1 MWYKLTF
8 KQLQPIN
15 LGYKKHGVINE
26 TRIFITGQS
35 MWGALSNAYA
45 KTEQYNQT
53 LFEKITCFYPMIDN
67 KILYPKYQD
76 GEFYLGDISE
86 REFRYKFTTTY
97 LSTAINPLSRNAK
110 DESLHEIDVIL
121 PKDKDENNKN
131 KKELFWVGYL
141 EIGDKDEIPKEIY
154 IGSDSKYGLGLMR
167 LEDEPI
173 EDNFNYEVIKGK
185 YQNNSYPR
193 NEPLSNFLKFEQ
205 NIEFEGELELLAEF
219 DFSKNRPKVK
229 EDSGAFYIRV
239 GSKIRL

>member
-1 MWYKLTF
+1 MNKKWYKLTF

-53 LFEKITCFYPMIDN
+53 LFEKITCFYPMIN
-67 KILYPKYQD
+67 EAILYPRYED
-76 GEFYLGDISE
+76 GEFYLGYCSE
-86 REFRYKFTTTY
+86 REFRKNFTTTY
-97 LSTAINPLSRNAK
+97 LSTSINPNSLNAK
-110 DESLHEIDVIL
+110 DESLHELDVIL
-121 PKDKDENNKN
+121 PKDIY
-131 KKELFWVGYL
+131 WVGYL
-141 EIGDKDEIPKEIY
+141 EIEDKDEIPKEIY

-167 LEDEPI
+167 LESEPI

-193 NEPLSNFLKFEQ
+193 NEPLSNFLKFEE

>member
-45 KTEQYNQT
+45 KTELYNET
-53 LFEKITCFYPMIDN
+53 LFEKITCFYPMIN
-67 KILYPKYQD
+67 EEILYPRYED
-76 GEFYLGDISE
+76 GEFYLGYCSE
-86 REFRYKFTTTY
+86 REFRKNFTTTY
-97 LSTAINPLSRNAK
+97 LSTSINPNSLNAK
-110 DESLHEIDVIL
+110 DESLHELDVIL
-121 PKDKDENNKN
+121 PKDIY
-131 KKELFWVGYL
+131 WVGYL
-141 EIGDKDEIPKEIY
+141 EIEDKDEIPKEIY

-167 LEDEPI
+167 LESEPI

-193 NEPLSNFLKFEQ
+193 NEPLSNFLKFEE